1 MSWPR
6 SVRARLALWHGLAL
20 LVVVSVYAAAVLIQV
35 RDDLYEA
42 LDAQLDGDQALAV
55 QWLEQDLSGAA
66 ASRATRSRPRARTR
80 QAPRGNDFVWVDVWT
95 SDGQR
100 VARPRTRPALPAPPG
115 PPSAWPRRPTPL
127 RLPDG
132 DRVRTLVRPASVA
145 GRALYVRV
153 GRSERFARQ
162 ELEEFAAVLGLSLPF
177 AFAVAAGAGYLLARR
192 ALAPVSAMT
201 ARARRITADHLEE
214 RLPVE
219 NPADEFGQLAV
230 VINDALARLER
241 AFDTLRRFTADASHE
256 LRTPLTA
263 IRSVGEVGLRER
275 RSEAEYREMIG
286 SILEETERLT
296 TMTDSLL
303 LLSRADAGR
312 ADLRPSAVDL
322 ADLAREV
329 AADLD
334 VLAEEKR
341 QQLRVATDR
350 GGATSSPT
358 GRRCARRCS
367 TCSTTRSSTARRRRP
382 SSSWCAGPATTPS
395 WRSSTTARGSRPSTC
410 PTSSNGSTAP
420 TRRGRGA
427 SGGAGLG
434 LAIAQWAVEAN
445 GGRIEVESETRRGSA
460 FRIVL
465 PAPESGGIV
474 NQHSRRTS

>member
-6 SVRARLALWHGLAL
+6 SVRARLAVWHGLAL
-20 LVVVSVYAAAVLIQV
+20 LVVVSVYAAAVLIQLH
-35 RDDLYEA
+35 DDLYEA
-42 LDAQLDGDQALAV
+42 LDGQLEGDQALAA
-55 QWLEQDLSGAA
+55 QWLAQDFWEAA
-66 ASRATRSRPRARTR
+66 ASPAGTPSRRPDEAAAT
-80 QAPRGNDFVWVDVWT
+80 GDDLVWVDVWT
-95 SDGQR
+95 PDGQR
-100 VARPRTRPALPAPPG
+100 FVDRGRQPGLPAPPG
-115 PPSAWPRRPTPL
+115 SPSTWPRTPVGL
-127 RLPDG
+127 RLQNG

-162 ELEEFAAVLGLSLPF
+162 ELGEFAAVLGLSLPF
-177 AFAVAAGAGYLLARR
+177 AFAVAVGAGYLLARR

-201 ARARRITADHLEE
+201 ARARQITADRLEE
-214 RLPVE
+214 RLPVD
-219 NPADEFGQLAV
+219 NAADEFGQLAA

-296 TMTDSLL
+296 TMADSLL

-312 ADLRPSAVDL
+312 ADLRPAAIGL

-341 QQLRVATDR
+341 QQVRVVATAEVDIVADRPTLRQAVLNLLDNAIKHSPEEATIEVVARRVATDAVLEVVDNGPGIAPEHLPHVFER
-350 GGATSSPT
+350 FYRADK
-358 GRRCARRCS
+358 AR
-367 TCSTTRSSTARRRRP
+367 
-382 SSSWCAGPATTPS
+382 
-395 WRSSTTARGSRPSTC
+395 SR
-410 PTSSNGSTAP
+410 
-420 TRRGRGA
+420 A

-445 GGRIEVESETRRGSA
+445 GGCIEVESEAGRGST

-465 PAPESGGIV
+465 PEAGHHEVSS
-474 NQHSRRTS
+474 QLSRGTS

>member
-55 QWLEQDLSGAA
+55 QWLGQDLPGTASSPAAGAA
-66 ASRATRSRPRARTR
+66 PRQEAATAGS
-80 QAPRGNDFVWVDVWT
+80 NELVWVDVWT
-95 SDGQR
+95 PSGERLFDRGRQ
-100 VARPRTRPALPAPPG
+100 PGLPALSG
-115 PPSAWPRRPTPL
+115 PPSAWPRKPVGL
-127 RLPDG
+127 RLPG
-132 DRVRTLVRPASVA
+132 GHRVRTLTRPASVA
-145 GRALYVRV
+145 GRVLYVRV

-162 ELEEFAAVLGLSLPF
+162 EFREFAAVLGFSLPF

-201 ARARRITADHLEE
+201 ARAREITADRLGE

-219 NPADEFGQLAV
+219 NPSDEFGQLALV
-230 VINDALARLER
+230 VNDALARLER

-275 RSEAEYREMIG
+275 RSEADYREMIG

-296 TMTDSLL
+296 AMTDSLL

-312 ADLRPSAVDL
+312 ADLRPAAIGL
-322 ADLAREV
+322 AGLAREV
-329 AADLD
+329 ADDID

-341 QQLRVATDR
+341 QQVRVLAEAEVEVVADRVTLRQAVLNLIDNAIKHGPEGAAIEIVVRRAATDAVLEVADNGPGIAPEHLSHVFER
-350 GGATSSPT
+350 FYRADS
-358 GRRCARRCS
+358 ARS
-367 TCSTTRSSTARRRRP
+367 RS
-382 SSSWCAGPATTPS
+382 
-395 WRSSTTARGSRPSTC
+395 
-410 PTSSNGSTAP
+410 
-420 TRRGRGA
+420 

-434 LAIAQWAVEAN
+434 LAIARWAVEAN
-445 GGRIEVESETRRGSA
+445 GGRIEVESEVHRGSV

-465 PAPESGGIV
+465 PAASADG
-474 NQHSRRTS
+474 RMR